1 MKNDT
6 KNVVTPDSSTETPEW
21 LLDLDKVGFVRRL
34 FIARKWYGGDWWF
47 VAISSVLLVFIIL
60 VGIFPQWF
68 APYDPSAE
76 VGPSLLA
83 PGDTPSAYILVA
95 PIETGNIT
103 VRDIGDKTNNIGYII
118 GSPASQA
125 LREVTDELN
134 ASAPEGVR
142 YQPRQNRFETLEEGL
157 DALAAGEID
166 GFVVAPDVLGDALDN
181 YPTLQ
186 VANTLREEDA
196 KGFVMGTN
204 QIGQDVFSRII
215 WGTRI
220 ALIVGLS
227 SALVSLVVGVPLGLI
242 SGFAGGALDRVLTVI
257 MDSLYSFPGL
267 ILAISIAA
275 VLGAG
280 IGNIIVS
287 IAVLYIPTYF
297 RIVRGQTLSVKKELY
312 VEAARS
318 LGTTWSKILTKYILP
333 NVIPS
338 VVIIFSVNV
347 GDAILTEAGLSFL
360 GFGLPP
366 NTPDWGIDL
375 ARGQDYVRRAWWLI
389 TYPGLMV
396 TMVTLSFSML
406 GESLSEILNP
416 KLTER

>member
-1 MKNDT
+1 METEKNKT
-6 KNVVTPDSSTETPEW
+6 KDVNEVPEW
-21 LLDLDKVGFVRRL
+21 MLDLDRVGFVRRL
-34 FIARKWYGGDWWF
+34 FIARRWYGGDWWF
-47 VAISSVLLVFIIL
+47 VAISGVLLFIIIL

-68 APYDPSAE
+68 APYDPRAE

-83 PGDTPSAYILVA
+83 PGQVPSEYMLVSLA
-95 PIETGNIT
+95 EKGEIT
-103 VRDIGDKTNNIGYII
+103 LVDIADKTNNIGFII

-125 LREVTDELN
+125 LREVLTELN
-134 ASAPEGVR
+134 DEAPKGVR
-142 YQPRQNRFETLEEGL
+142 YQPRQRRYDTMEEGL
-157 DALAAGEID
+157 DALAAGDID
-166 GFVVAPDVLGDALDN
+166 GFVIAPDVLGDTLDA
-181 YPTLQ
+181 YPTLH
-186 VANTLREEDA
+186 VAGTLLEERS
-196 KGFVMGTN
+196 KGFIMGTN

-215 WGTRI
+215 WGTKI
-220 ALIVGLS
+220 ALIVGIS
-227 SALVSLVVGVPLGLI
+227 SALVSFVIGVPLGLF
-242 SGFAGGALDRVLTVI
+242 SGFIGGPLDRVLTLL

-275 VLGAG
+275 VLGPG

-297 RIVRGQTLSVKKELY
+297 RIVRGQTLQVKEELY

-318 LGTTWSKILTKYILP
+318 LGTSWFTILRKYIFP

-366 NTPDWGIDL
+366 DTPDWGIDL
-375 ARGQDYVRRAWWLI
+375 ARGQDYLRRAWWLI

-396 TMVTLSFSML
+396 SLVTLSFSML

-416 KLTER
+416 KLAER